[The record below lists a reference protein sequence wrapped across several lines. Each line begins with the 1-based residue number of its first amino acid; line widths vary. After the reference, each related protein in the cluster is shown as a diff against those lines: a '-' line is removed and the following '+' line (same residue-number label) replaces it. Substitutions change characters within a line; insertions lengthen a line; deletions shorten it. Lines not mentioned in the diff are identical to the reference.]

1 MPVRDEAGRFTG
13 VRLKTAEERA
23 RREGGGVFKTAAIE
37 VLKQEMRLMSTGMRL
52 EGVVTEGHNLNHTA
66 NITGDITRIALNRG
80 LLGQTGKTPE
90 ATMASALYTDVKRKE
105 ASSAFIRPVEGMFG
119 LREWADMSF
128 DKSFRCAVPTP
139 HPFHICTTPKQGHRG
154 QCPPT
159 CSVDRYVFQWR

>member
-37 VLKQEMRLMSTGMRL
+37 VLRQEMRLMS
-52 EGVVTEGHNLNHTA
+52 
-66 NITGDITRIALNRG
+66 TGDITRIALNRG

-105 ASSAFIRPVEGMFG
+105 ANSAFIRPVEGMFG

-128 DKSFRCAVPTP
+128 DKQFRYA
-139 HPFHICTTPKQGHRG
+139 RG
-154 QCPPT
+154 QPKAT
-159 CSVDRYVFQWR
+159 